1 MILVLLME
9 ILKIKLFREMLQLS
23 QIIKIQELPF
33 L

>member
-9 ILKIKLFREMLQLS
+9 ILKIRLFREMLQLF
-23 QIIKIQELPF
+23 QVIKIQELPF

>member
-9 ILKIKLFREMLQLS
+9 ILKIKLFLEMLQLS
-23 QIIKIQELPF
+23 QLIKIQELPF

>member
-23 QIIKIQELPF
+23 QVIKIQELPF